1 MFKKSFVRRESEG
14 VVSRNLEKRFER
26 NGGVHFWIRMG
37 DFSTGTRYHRM
48 FDWNRLQTWT
58 RLWWREEEDAAPAAV
73 VAAVVARGRANAF
86 ANRVEEGEGWSYPR
100 ILSSSSTWKCTSSRP
115 GSAWRKW
122 LAKPARCGAPCRR
135 VRKGN
140 TFSWRKRRGE
150 EEDRDKRKVCLLVIP
165 KLVIRTRGW
174 NGSRERSFDSKAF
187 SRTRSCEE
195 SDACS
200 KTSGAFQ
207 SKCSRIF
214 AQRRNNNNTNSYL
227 SLKSKHKEI
236 RIENPLFD
244 TVVPCPVCIHS

>member
-1 MFKKSFVRRESEG
+1 
-14 VVSRNLEKRFER
+14 
-26 NGGVHFWIRMG
+26 
-37 DFSTGTRYHRM
+37 M

-73 VAAVVARGRANAF
+73 VAAVVARGRASAF

-214 AQRRNNNNTNSYL
+214 ARRRNNNNNTNSYL

-236 RIENPLFD
+236 RIHCSTLLSRVLCVSTRKKKKNAFC
-244 TVVPCPVCIHS
+244 TVWDKYTLVFIYRYVILPSYCGKEKEGRANNAGKV